1 MDSAGSPL
9 CEQCREP
16 GADIHTLLCPA
27 CLIALPPY
35 WRTQAERFAIFA
47 ALLRQSLVEI
57 PVGQA
62 PRWSEQQYRD
72 YLRRSQ
78 SPPEPE
84 PKKAGKPP
92 AAPKAKNPRTLTFS
106 LPLVPMRNGYD
117 RMHWNARR
125 ALLREL
131 GDTLAKQIPLASG
144 CPFDKARVEIV
155 RYSSSEPDQ
164 DGLVGS
170 VKPILD
176 AMQVPRVDEGKRGTR
191 KLHPYGAYII
201 TNDSP
206 EHIELDVRWERCSPK
221 HGKCVVYVTP
231 IP

>member
-1 MDSAGSPL
+1 MGSAGSPL

-35 WRTQAERFAIFA
+35 YRTQAERFAIYA
-47 ALLRQSLVEI
+47 ALLRQALVEI

-62 PRWSEQQYRD
+62 PRWSEQQYHE

-78 SPPEPE
+78 SPPPPE
-84 PKKAGKPP
+84 PKKASKPP
-92 AAPKAKNPRTLTFS
+92 SAKAKNPRTLTFS

-125 ALLREL
+125 ALLKEL
-131 GDTLAKQIPLASG
+131 GATLAQQIPLGSG
-144 CPFDKARVEIV
+144 TPFAHAKVEIV

-176 AMQVPRVDEGKRGTR
+176 AMQVPRVDKGKRGER

-201 TNDSP
+201 ENDNPDCIDLS
-206 EHIELDVRWERCSPK
+206 VRWERCSPK
-221 HGKCVVYVTP
+221 HGKCVVFVTP